1 MVSRAL
7 RKLLAKG
14 MMELILLTL
23 CVYLAFAAPNFLTA
37 GNFFNVLRQVSML
50 GLIAF
55 GMTMVIIAGEIDLSV
70 GSAVAFAAC
79 LIAWLTKA
87 HVPIA
92 LGFAATLG
100 AGILLSCFTGFMR
113 VKFQVPTFIT
123 TLALLTAL
131 RGAALTIT
139 QGFPITPP
147 FPQWYAFLGGG
158 YVLGIPFPSIV
169 FILAFFAVHFLMNHT
184 SFGRAVYAV
193 GGNAEAA
200 RLCGINVSLVRVAV
214 LAITGMLAATSGV
227 MVSARLMSGTPSI
240 GAGMELEVIAA
251 VIIGGTSFTGGVGTI
266 WGTLIGV
273 IFIGVISNGMT
284 LLNVPSYTQLIVQG
298 ALILAAVLLNRLQG
312 NQK

>member
-1 MVSRAL
+1 MILRTLRA
-7 RKLLAKG
+7 LLAKG
-14 MMELILLTL
+14 MMEIILLTL
-23 CVYLAFAAPNFLTA
+23 CVYLALAAPNFLTA
-37 GNFFNVLRQVSML
+37 GNFFNVLRSVSML
-50 GLIAF
+50 GLVAF

-92 LGFAATLG
+92 LGFVLTLG
-100 AGILLSCFTGFMR
+100 AGILLSSFTGLMR

-139 QGFPITPP
+139 QGFPITP
-147 FPQWYAFLGGG
+147 FPQWYSFLGGG
-158 YVLGIPFPSIV
+158 YVMGIPFPSIV
-169 FILAFFAVHFLMNHT
+169 FILTFIAVHFLMNHT

-200 RLCGINVSLVRVAV
+200 RLCGINVALVRVGV
-214 LAITGMLAATSGV
+214 LAITGMLVAISGI
-227 MVSARLMSGTPSI
+227 MYSARIMSGTPSI
-240 GAGMELEVIAA
+240 GQGMELEAIAA

-273 IFIGVISNGMT
+273 IFIGVIGNGMT

-298 ALILAAVLLNRLQG
+298 ALILAAVLMNQLQG
-312 NQK
+312 NRK